1 MALLIDESVPSVQ
14 DLLRCDGS
22 LMDVAG
28 AEGIDLQSK
37 LSMARAAIVT
47 RLQIFLRDRGE
58 QPTAIESV
66 VVTEPLERWITLSAI
81 SLAFRDGH
89 FRHLS
94 DRYKEKWLLY
104 DKLAENARED
114 LMRMGIGRTRA
125 PIRRPTIGVTTAV
138 SGSLAE
144 GSYAVAISAVNE
156 AGEESEAS
164 EVATLYLSDGGG
176 IRFESPVLMDAALR
190 WNVYAGRT
198 VEDLHRQNETPLA
211 STSAMVLQS
220 LQNYG
225 RPSKG
230 QQPTIY
236 TNDVRSIRRG

>member
-47 RLQIFLRDRGE
+47 RLQIFLGDRGE
-58 QPTAIESV
+58 RPATIESV

-104 DKLAENARED
+104 DKLAESARDD
-114 LMRMGIGRTRA
+114 LMRMGIGRTGA
-125 PIRRPTIGVTTAV
+125 PIRRPTIGVTSVVT
-138 SGSLAE
+138 GSLAE
-144 GSYAVAISAVNE
+144 GSYALAISAVNE
-156 AGEESEAS
+156 AGEESEPS
-164 EVATLYLSDGGG
+164 EVATLYLSAGGG
-176 IRFESPVLMDAALR
+176 IRFDAPVLMDATLR

-198 VEDLHRQNETPLA
+198 VEDLYRQNDTPLA
-211 STSAMVLQS
+211 STAAMVLQA
-220 LQNYG
+220 LENYG
-225 RPSKG
+225 RPGKG
-230 QQPTIY
+230 QQPTTY
-236 TNDVRSIRRG
+236 TSEVRSIRRG